1 MSSSIEDNELP
12 KAILTRIMKQVLPD
26 NTNIQANAK
35 LAMTKSTTL
44 FVNYLAS
51 AANEVAAAAGHKIIS
66 GAHVLKALESLD
78 LEEMLPRLT
87 EEFKAYQAI
96 QKSRKGA
103 AAKSSKDKQDSE
115 ASGESRKRKPSSD
128 GPESSSKS
136 RKSASDANPRDGQQD
151 MVEDRSEDEAT
162 GDENVDGELV
172 DTNDEDRGEDDEE
185 EEEEDDEEDVE
196 AAESKKKESLNMND
210 REEDAEEKASN
221 ADEDEDS
228 DGF

>member
-1 MSSSIEDNELP
+1 MSTSIEDNELP

-44 FVNYLAS
+44 FINYLAS
-51 AANEVAAAAGHKIIS
+51 AANDVAASAGHKMIS

-103 AAKSSKDKQDSE
+103 AAKTSKDKQDSE
-115 ASGESRKRKPSSD
+115 ALGESRKRKPSSD

-136 RKSASDANPRDGQQD
+136 RKSATDANPRDGQD
-151 MVEDRSEDEAT
+151 MVEDRSEDEAS
-162 GDENVDGELV
+162 GDENGDEELV
-172 DTNDEDRGEDDEE
+172 DTIDEEEE
-185 EEEEDDEEDVE
+185 EEEEDDVE
-196 AAESKKKESLNMND
+196 TEESKKKESLNMND
-210 REEDAEEKASN
+210 PEQEAEEKASN

>member
-1 MSSSIEDNELP
+1 MSTSIEDNELP

-44 FVNYLAS
+44 FINYLAS
-51 AANEVAAAAGHKIIS
+51 AANEVAASAGHKIIS

-87 EEFKAYQAI
+87 EEFKAYQSI
-96 QKSRKGA
+96 QKSKKGA
-103 AAKSSKDKQDSE
+103 AAKTSKDKQDAE
-115 ASGESRKRKPSSD
+115 VSGESRKRKPSSD
-128 GPESSSKS
+128 GPVSSSKS
-136 RKSASDANPRDGQQD
+136 RKSTSDANPRDGQD
-151 MVEDRSEDEAT
+151 MVEDRSEDEAS
-162 GDENVDGELV
+162 GDENGEGELM
-172 DTNDEDRGEDDEE
+172 DTNGEDDDDEE
-185 EEEEDDEEDVE
+185 EEEEEEEEEDDVE
-196 AAESKKKESLNMND
+196 GAESKKKESLNMND
-210 REEDAEEKASN
+210 PEQDADEKASN